1 MVLSIL
7 FLVILLSSSRISSTT
22 IQVYSF
28 DLNHHN
34 HIPILTKSTWKRTKI
49 LLQAQSQTNTNSRKE
64 DEYDKDEMNGNTLTT
79 TSNIKVMEEQ
89 EPEGEEGG
97 MLLEEVIDDILPID
111 QEEIMKKMS
120 ESVPSKQEIISAIS
134 ENGMGRLDN
143 ERFRSR
149 IVMNRSYAR
158 SGPFTKQNLKQRPT
172 IDDLLPIPYAVTES
186 FYVTIP
192 ARILTVLGSAF
203 LFPYIIQFLDP
214 CLGSMSPNDLNDIVS
229 NFVPSIGLLYSA
241 MIAFTLSNLYTRQQN
256 IQDAVA
262 RESALLSIVTK
273 NLLSL
278 FKKDKDL
285 MIDAGNCVA
294 KQVTALVKNS
304 RGEEL
309 LRMIYNDPYGRIVDL
324 IDAEE
329 ERIENRKGNFQ
340 RKGVSFSP
348 DRYYNLLFILH
359 FEANANCFFW
369 SVDIALTALHV
380 FSALF
385 LLLK

>member
-34 HIPILTKSTWKRTKI
+34 HIQILTRSTWKRTKI
-49 LLQAQSQTNTNSRKE
+49 LLQAQSQTDTNSRKE
-64 DEYDKDEMNGNTLTT
+64 DEYDEDGMNGNTLTT

-120 ESVPSKQEIISAIS
+120 ESVPSKQEIMSAIS

-143 ERFRSR
+143 ERLRSR

-192 ARILTVLGSAF
+192 ARVLTVLGSAF

-340 RKGVSFSP
+340 RKGVSFP
-348 DRYYNLLFILH
+348 R
-359 FEANANCFFW
+359 
-369 SVDIALTALHV
+369 TAITTYETLKLMPTV
-380 FSALF
+380 FSGR
-385 LLLK
+385 